1 MFLKDLIK
9 KLNRILKRIDERFF
23 RNFLAGIF

>member
-9 KLNRILKRIDERFF
+9 KLNRILKRIDKRLF